1 MRALIFVVFLFFCSF
16 TRAQTDSL
24 ALDEV
29 VISATKTER
38 SLTSLPMPAILV
50 KADEIALSGSRRLQD
65 ILSEQTGL
73 SIVPQIN
80 GFGNG
85 LQLQG
90 LNPDYTL
97 ILIDG
102 EPLIGRMT
110 GNVELSR
117 VSLGNI
123 KRIEIIKGPSS
134 SLYGSDALGGVVNI
148 LTQNPEYNKLQ
159 LGVKYG
165 TNQTFD
171 ASLQGNYIYKNFT
184 AGLFYNRFST
194 KGFDLFPEYFGQT
207 VSPSN
212 NSTLQLKTKLE
223 FGSGHVFSFN
233 ARLFSEVQE
242 NEYQVVSAND
252 SIKVFG
258 DAGFKDYSFNP
269 QLKFKLSDKA
279 FLTSS
284 VYHSRYTTDT
294 RLWNAKDNQAY
305 YTDDFQQNF
314 TRPEITAHCF
324 FLKNQ
329 KWTTGTGVSIE
340 SVSTSRYGDKD
351 QKSQNTF
358 YAYLQHEWSGL
369 KHWEIISGIRLD
381 KSSVYGNQ
389 FSPKL
394 AAHRKI
400 GNGLKLKASTGSGFK
415 SPDFR
420 YLYLNFR
427 NDAAAY
433 SVFGTEQ
440 VTEQLKILD
449 DNGEILQYYF
459 DPASIGKLFPEKSF
473 ALNVGLNYEYK
484 TQCGI
489 DLNFFHNELD
499 GLIEVLPVAITRNQ
513 KTIYSYSNI
522 NRAYTQGLE
531 LRFYH
536 QWKNGIGLEASAQL
550 LYAKDRDVLDQINA
564 GLIFG
569 RDPISKESY
578 RITTGDYFGLF
589 NRSRHTDLFKLYYTN
604 SKQDWSLSLRC
615 LFKSKFGIPNTA
627 GSVQGAVRPSSDI
640 NGNGI
645 LDRFDRFVPAHVMI
659 HCSFSKTLFSN
670 FILQCGV
677 DNLFN
682 YKDPEHLPNN
692 PGRFSYFGLQYKI
705 FN

>member
-1 MRALIFVVFLFFCSF
+1 MRALFVVFLLKFYLIGY
-16 TRAQTDSL
+16 AQIDSVS
-24 ALDEV
+24 LDELI
-29 VISATKTER
+29 ISATKTER
-38 SLTSLPMPAILV
+38 SMTSLPMPAILV
-50 KADEIALSGSRRLQD
+50 KASEITLSGSRRLQD

-148 LTQNPEYNKLQ
+148 LTQNADYNKLQ
-159 LGVKYG
+159 LGLKYG
-165 TNQTFD
+165 SHQTLD
-171 ASLQGNYIYKNFT
+171 ASVHGNYIYKNFT
-184 AGLFYNRFST
+184 SSLFYNRFST

-223 FGSGHVFSFN
+223 FGNGHVFSFN
-233 ARLFSEVQE
+233 AKLFKEVQE

-258 DAGFKDYSFNP
+258 DARFDDYSINP
-269 QLKFKLSDKA
+269 QVKFKLSDLA
-279 FLTSS
+279 FLSS
-284 VYHSRYTTDT
+284 SIYHSRYNTDT
-294 RLWNAKDNQAY
+294 RLLNARDNQDY
-305 YTDDFQQNF
+305 YSDDFQQRY
-314 TRPEITAHCF
+314 TRPEILAHCY

-329 KWTTGTGVSIE
+329 KWTAGTGVSYE
-340 SVSTSRYGDKD
+340 SVSTSRYGDND

-358 YAYLQHEWSGL
+358 YTFIQHEWSGL
-369 KHWEIISGIRLD
+369 KNWEIISGIRLD

-449 DNGEILQYYF
+449 NNGEILQYYF
-459 DPASIGKLFPEKSF
+459 DPASIGKLYPEKSF
-473 ALNVGLNYEYK
+473 ALNFGLNYEYK
-484 TQCGI
+484 TQCGF

-499 GLIEVLPVAITRNQ
+499 GLIEVIPVALTRNQ
-513 KTIYSYSNI
+513 KTIYSYSNL
-522 NRAYTQGLE
+522 NRAYTQGVE
-531 LRFYH
+531 FRFYH
-536 QWKNGIGLEASAQL
+536 QWKSGIGLEASAQL
-550 LYAKDRDVLDQINA
+550 LYAKDRDVLDQIKS

-569 RDPISKESY
+569 RDPITKESY
-578 RITTGDYFGLF
+578 RITSSDYFGLF
-589 NRSRHTDLFKLYYTN
+589 NRSRHTDIFKLYYTDVKRN
-604 SKQDWSLSLRC
+604 WSVSLRC

-645 LDRFDRFVPAHVMI
+645 LDRFDRFVPSHVMI
-659 HCSFSKTLFSN
+659 HFSFSKTLFSN
-670 FILQCGV
+670 FILQCGM
-677 DNLFN
+677 DNVID
-682 YKDPEHLPNN
+682 YKDPENLPNN